1 MATEDNVKP
10 LAFDVDSALAGVG
23 VDSVAES
30 IMETAPEPQ
39 PHVIEQHA
47 AREEGGPALDAAG
60 VPFDPNIHAK
70 NALGEGVKT
79 ATGLW
84 RRRRGTGSTRGTSYV
99 ASAPAGPSAQDQ
111 AAMAA
116 GVALS
121 QMTFLIGQVIGGAE
135 WAPRK
140 IADDAGKVVLD
151 EDSMLTDAY
160 TKYCATKGILDVPP
174 GVALTFALVCYA
186 APRLAMPETQHRVG
200 TLKGWLSMRIAKWR
214 VKRELRKR
222 GIKNARVSIHRVG
235 APVRESTQF
244 EILVNGEPYTGE

>member
-1 MATEDNVKP
+1 MATEENDVKSV
-10 LAFDVDSALAGVG
+10 AFDVDSALAGVG
-23 VDSVAES
+23 DVAAS
-30 IMETAPEPQ
+30 IMDSAPEPQ
-39 PHVIEQHA
+39 PHVIEQQA
-47 AREEGGPALDAAG
+47 AREESGPALDAAG

-70 NALGEGVKT
+70 NVLGEGVKT

-84 RRRRGTGSTRGTSYV
+84 RRRRGTGSVRGVSHV
-99 ASAPAGPSAQDQ
+99 AVPQAPSAQDQ

-140 IADDAGKVVLD
+140 IADDSGKVVLD

-186 APRLAMPETQHRVG
+186 APRLAMPETQQRVG
-200 TLKGWLSMRIAKWR
+200 TVKGWLSMRVAKWR

-235 APVRESTQF
+235 APVRESAQF